1 MTTTYIPKEENM
13 TEQTW
18 RGVPRSEWFEQA
30 ILSVDSCRGEAEALG
45 DEPTMRRCDEQIE
58 FLEAEIVRAKN
69 AETNAGADDVAIISD
84 HKERARRGY

>member
-1 MTTTYIPKEENM
+1 M

-18 RGVPRSEWFEQA
+18 RGIPRSEWFEQV

-45 DEPTMRRCDEQIE
+45 DEPTMRRCDERIE

-69 AETNAGADDVAIISD
+69 AETNAAGAEDVAIISD

>member
-1 MTTTYIPKEENM
+1 M

-18 RGVPRSEWFEQA
+18 RGVPRSEWFERL
-30 ILSVDSCRGEAEALG
+30 ILSVDSCRGEGEALG

-69 AETNAGADDVAIISD
+69 AEPNAGEGDVAIISD